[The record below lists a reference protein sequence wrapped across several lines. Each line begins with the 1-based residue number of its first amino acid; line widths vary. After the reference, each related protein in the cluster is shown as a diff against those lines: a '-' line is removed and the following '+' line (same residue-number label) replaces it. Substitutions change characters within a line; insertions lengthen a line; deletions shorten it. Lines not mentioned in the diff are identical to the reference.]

1 MFGNMYKMINIFD
14 FVVIGIIGISIIT
27 AVFKNKKLQQKKQ
40 NLVNNSEFIE
50 NSRAKYEK
58 IINNNS
64 ESLSDEKKE
73 YKRNNIIFVTL
84 ILIPL
89 ILYFVTSEMLFII
102 LFMII
107 IVVGGIIFG
116 KKSNTYITKS
126 KEMYEETAKAI
137 LKELNS
143 DLEYFPDKGYTYQE
157 YSPLYFYEDCD
168 IFTSDDMIINNK
180 TSFCTADIKIQSEHE
195 DDDGHTSYVTKYDGS
210 LAKIDIIDIKCTII
224 LGGLSKGSF
233 KRSDIFTEIMFEND
247 EFNEQFLCF
256 TDNELQAYKI
266 LTPDIMEELLNIK
279 KRTIGGMEVRLIN
292 DKLYIR
298 FSGTN
303 GFDGSGD
310 SKEELF
316 SSVVV
321 LDEIMKT
328 MNKIKEIIE
337 KKTIN

>member
-50 NSRAKYEK
+50 NNRAKYEQ
-58 IINNNS
+58 IINNNAAN
-64 ESLSDEKKE
+64 LRDEKKE
-73 YKRNNIIFVTL
+73 YKRNEVIFIVL

-89 ILYFVTSEMLFII
+89 ILYFVTREMIFII
-102 LFMII
+102 LFPAV
-107 IVVGGIIFG
+107 IVICMLIFG
-116 KKSNTYITKS
+116 KKANAYISKS

-195 DDDGHTSYVTKYDGS
+195 DDDGHTSYVTEFDGS

-224 LGGLSKGSF
+224 LGRLSKGSF